1 MEVISREILLE
12 KEFQDRINK
21 SHDIQRGILDVLF
34 DGSYTAFSFEREVEY
49 INGITSD
56 FTITGEN
63 CQLYSTIEC
72 KRPDIGVTEYVRG
85 IGQLFQYEYF
95 FEQDITPRKFSNHHY
110 IDEDSFNT
118 AFVIPSDFY
127 KNTTLNIGRFKYP
140 KTTKIIEVNLGTNN
154 VREIDRK
161 SLDELAE
168 KNSNT
173 ISISP
178 YYLRDNR
185 IFEYY
190 ILLKYIEFWQV
201 INPNI
206 DRLNRQT
213 AENHLRQIDII
224 NNGNWRNAFISIS
237 TLGFIDSK
245 NRLTHSGRKMCNL
258 TLSEFTLNLYNNY
271 INNYIDLIIEQIF
284 DESTKEVTI
293 NNKQLVEKIRIAYA
307 GKDVLYLTESDSRY
321 ISSWLNIMRD
331 DFGCINYKPRSS
343 ERTLGYVPKTLND
356 TELLKKIE
364 NSTVGKKYLSIFNDL
379 LTKGNFIN

>member
-1 MEVISREILLE
+1 VELLSQELLLE
-12 KEFQDRINK
+12 KEFQDRINV
-21 SHDIQRGILDVLF
+21 SQEIQQGIIDVLF
-34 DGSYTAFSFEREVEY
+34 DGNYSVFRFEKEVEY

-63 CQLYSTIEC
+63 SQLYSTIEC

-95 FEQDITPRKFSNHHY
+95 FEQDITPRKFSNHRY
-110 IDEDSFNT
+110 ISKEIFNT

-127 KNTTLNIGRFKYP
+127 KNTTLNIGKFKYP

-154 VREIDRK
+154 VREIDKK

-201 INPNI
+201 TNPNQ
-206 DRLNRQT
+206 DKLNRKV
-213 AENHLRQIDII
+213 AENHLKQINTI
-224 NNGNWRNAFISIS
+224 NNGNWRNAFISLSI
-237 TLGFIDSK
+237 LGFIDSK
-245 NRLTHSGRKMCNL
+245 NRLTYSGRKMCAF
-258 TLSEFTLNLYNNY
+258 TLGEFTFNLYKNY
-271 INNYIDLIIEQIF
+271 INNYVDLIIDQLFDEQI
-284 DESTKEVTI
+284 TKITMK
-293 NNKQLVEKIRIAYA
+293 NRQLVEKIRTAYA
-307 GKDVLYLTESDSRY
+307 GKDILYLTESDSRY
-321 ISSWLNIMRD
+321 ISSWLNIIRD
-331 DFGCINYKPRSS
+331 DFGCIAYKSRSS
-343 ERTLGYVPKTLND
+343 ERTLQYVPNTLND
-356 TELLKKIE
+356 KELLKRIE
-364 NSTVGKKYLSIFNDL
+364 KATVGKKYLSIFNDL
-379 LTKGNFIN
+379 LMKGKFIN